1 MCNLCPQSSRASR
14 LAGVVQIFQFFSILC
29 FLFFFLF
36 FSEHSL
42 VLYVYQGISKIF
54 LILLQFLII
63 TYYYGIVSA
72 KSFSCGILKMDNIR
86 EFFICKSQA
95 LSKIVSCK
103 KNSWEVPTQIFLET
117 SHMVLNRLQC

>member
-1 MCNLCPQSSRASR
+1 MCNLCPQSNRASR
-14 LAGVVQIFQFFSILC
+14 LAGVVQVFQFFSILC
-29 FLFFFLF
+29 FLFFFFLF
-36 FSEHSL
+36 FSEHGL

-86 EFFICKSQA
+86 ENF
-95 LSKIVSCK
+95 LSANLK
-103 KNSWEVPTQIFLET
+103 
-117 SHMVLNRLQC
+117 H